1 MVDFG
6 NQPKGPG
13 GKDAGKLRLIIFGGV
28 AIAFF
33 AAMLVYKK
41 VSAPKDAGRESAAM
55 ASTPEKMADTGTAD
69 AGTLAVADD
78 HSQPA
83 VYGTADALLNSQR
96 DGRQKDAIASGGAY
110 VAEVGALSDRG
121 DPSSGSGGQ
130 MPPIPQ
136 GPSLQP
142 LLDAAAVQKQ
152 SAWLQKFQNN
162 RAKGDAPQQERKL
175 VNWYGGAAAAPSAGR
190 FDGGGSDGAR
200 PQKGAR
206 VAFMGE
212 RVAAVTLNETSS
224 YQTGTTVMV
233 RIVEDGAKR
242 DAQLFGTYTEGYDA
256 LVVKLNKMRLADG
269 RVVPVDAVLVDKE
282 TNSQA
287 VASAVKGHYLD
298 RFGMIAAGAFLG
310 NYATALTS
318 GGETTVVNGG
328 AVTTVPKIDQPAK
341 YAVGK
346 TVEAV
351 AQVAT
356 AGAARFNKS
365 EVILGRSELIGV
377 LFLDDAFTGG
387 Q

>member
-1 MVDFG
+1 MSNKSDMVDFG

-162 RAKGDAPQQERKL
+162 RA
-175 VNWYGGAAAAPSAGR
+175 
-190 FDGGGSDGAR
+190 
-200 PQKGAR
+200 
-206 VAFMGE
+206 
-212 RVAAVTLNETSS
+212 
-224 YQTGTTVMV
+224 
-233 RIVEDGAKR
+233 
-242 DAQLFGTYTEGYDA
+242 
-256 LVVKLNKMRLADG
+256 
-269 RVVPVDAVLVDKE
+269 
-282 TNSQA
+282 
-287 VASAVKGHYLD
+287 
-298 RFGMIAAGAFLG
+298 
-310 NYATALTS
+310 
-318 GGETTVVNGG
+318 
-328 AVTTVPKIDQPAK
+328 
-341 YAVGK
+341 
-346 TVEAV
+346 
-351 AQVAT
+351 
-356 AGAARFNKS
+356 
-365 EVILGRSELIGV
+365 
-377 LFLDDAFTGG
+377 
-387 Q
+387 